1 MPHNNTISA
10 SDPQALEKLND
21 KLEACTK
28 QQTFMKE
35 VNTYYRKYGTCKG
48 APNMSDTLA
57 DKIDRRIQTTTRPWE
72 TVPFSNYELTNNNAE
87 IKRLQKRIAEIT
99 RNREIGFVGWK
110 FEGGEA
116 VINTELNRLQLFF
129 DERPTA
135 EQCGILGHKGF
146 HWSPRERAW
155 QRQLNDNA
163 IYAVNYVDFVKPL
176 DGRRPTD
183 LQPKAPQ
190 KDIGAR

>member
-1 MPHNNTISA
+1 MSHKAISS
-10 SDPQALEKLND
+10 SDPNALEKLSA
-21 KLEACTK
+21 KLEACEK
-28 QQTFMKE
+28 RQAHMKE
-35 VNTYYRKYGTCKG
+35 VNAYYRKYGTCKG
-48 APNMSDTLA
+48 APNMYDTLA
-57 DKIDRRIQTTTRPWE
+57 ETIDRRITTTTRPWE
-72 TVPFSNYELTNNNAE
+72 TVPFTSYDLSNNNAE

-99 RNREIGFVGWK
+99 RNREVGFVGWK

-116 VINTELNRLQLFF
+116 VINNDLNRLQLFF
-129 DERPTA
+129 DERPDK
-135 EQCGILGHKGF
+135 ERCFVLKRKGF
-146 HWSPRERAW
+146 HWSPREGAW

-190 KDIGAR
+190 RDTGAR

>member
-1 MPHNNTISA
+1 MSYNNAISS
-10 SDPQALEKLND
+10 SDPQAIEKLTE
-21 KLEACTK
+21 KLEACMK
-28 QQTFMKE
+28 QQEFMKT
-35 VNTYYRKYGTCKG
+35 VNAYWRKNGTCKG
-48 APNMSDTLA
+48 CPDVSETLA
-57 DKIDRRIQTTTRPWE
+57 AKLEAKIERAYSWDKQ
-72 TVPFSNYELTNNNAE
+72 PFASYELTGNNAE
-87 IKRLQKRIAEIT
+87 IKRLQTRIAEIT
-99 RNREIGFVGWK
+99 RNREVGFVGWK

-116 VINTELNRLQLFF
+116 VINTELNRLQLIF

-135 EQCGILGHKGF
+135 EQCGVLKHKGF
-146 HWSPRERAW
+146 HWSPRESAW

-163 IYAVNYVDFVKPL
+163 IYAANHVDFVKPL